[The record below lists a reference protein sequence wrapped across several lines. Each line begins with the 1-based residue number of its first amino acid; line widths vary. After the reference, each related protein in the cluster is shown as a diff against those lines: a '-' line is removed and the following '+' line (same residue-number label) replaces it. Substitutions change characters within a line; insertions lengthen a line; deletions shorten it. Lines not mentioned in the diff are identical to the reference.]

1 MTSPLKPISDQV
13 VVLTGATSGIGLAT
27 ARLLAARGARL
38 VLVARNEA
46 ALKALVDE
54 LAAKG
59 GRAEAVAADV
69 ADEAALRRAASVAQ
83 ARFGGLD
90 AWVNNAGVSIYG
102 RLSDT
107 PLEDQ
112 RRLFETNYWG
122 VVHGSRIAVEHLRG
136 RPGGGVLVNV
146 GSVLSDYPVPV
157 QGAYSASKH
166 ALKGYTNAL
175 RMELLV
181 DAPQVTVTLVKP
193 SAIDTPYKEHGR
205 NLTGAPV
212 TNPPPVYA
220 APLVADAILHA
231 LTRRTR
237 ELTVGFG
244 GRSLAWMG
252 QFLPALAEPLF
263 ARVVPAL
270 TRSKDAPTTGDSLH
284 APGRDLRERAPYPA
298 VRERSYWLEAQKRPE
313 LTAVAVTAAALA
325 LWATMRVRRA
335 LRHHA
340 IRREVRAEYEAQDA

>member
-1 MTSPLKPISDQV
+1 MKPPLKPISAQC
-13 VVLTGATSGIGLAT
+13 VVLTGATSGIGLSA
-27 ARLLAARGARL
+27 ARLLASRGAKL
-38 VLVARNEA
+38 VLVARNEP
-46 ALKALVDE
+46 ALRSLAEE
-54 LAAKG
+54 LRAKG
-59 GRAEAVAADV
+59 GDVEVVATDV
-69 ADEAALRRAASVAQ
+69 ADETGLRRAAAVAE
-83 ARFGGLD
+83 ARFGGFD
-90 AWVNNAGVSIYG
+90 AWINDAGVSIYG

-136 RPGGGVLVNV
+136 RPDGGVLINV

-166 ALKGYTNAL
+166 AVKGFTNAL
-175 RMELLV
+175 RMELLT
-181 DAPQVTVTLVKP
+181 DAPAVTVTLVKP
-193 SAIDTPYKEHGR
+193 SAIDTPYNEHARSLLGSA
-205 NLTGAPV
+205 G

-220 APLVADAILHA
+220 VTLVADAVLHA
-231 LTRRTR
+231 LSRRTR

-252 QFLPALAEPLF
+252 QFLPWVAEPLF

-270 TRSKDAPTTGDSLH
+270 TRKASEPAGADALH
-284 APGRDLRERAPYPA
+284 APGRDLRERAPYAA
-298 VRERSYWLEAQKRPE
+298 VRETSLWLQAQKRPE
-313 LTAVAVTAAALA
+313 VTAAVVAGVGLV
-325 LWATMRVRRA
+325 LWAASRTRRA

-340 IRREVRAEYEAQDA
+340 VRLDERARWTA